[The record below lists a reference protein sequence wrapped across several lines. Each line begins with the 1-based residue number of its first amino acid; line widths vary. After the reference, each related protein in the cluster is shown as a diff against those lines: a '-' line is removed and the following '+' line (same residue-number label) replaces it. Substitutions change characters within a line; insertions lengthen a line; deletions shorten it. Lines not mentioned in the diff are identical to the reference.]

1 MLRRPAGKLAGV
13 GASSQPPFSLEP
25 LRLQE
30 NPAPDEREVLRL
42 LGYREGSMRLEAPM
56 RSVLSDARAR
66 ALPLLRGAV
75 DVAICSNP
83 QALGAGELF
92 ARAELVLVGVATIG
106 AALEEEAE
114 SLVAQGA
121 WTLGLVL
128 DAYGSAAAERLVIE
142 ANARICKEAER
153 VGLRAGRRISPGY
166 AGWPLPAQ
174 HALFA
179 ALGAATAGVQLLE
192 SAIMTPRKSVSF
204 AVPLGRD
211 LDSESP
217 ELGCRFCDMPNC
229 EYRRRPREENL

>member
-1 MLRRPAGKLAGV
+1 MRGRSAGKLVAV
-13 GASSQPPFSLEP
+13 GASPDSNFSLEP
-25 LRLQE
+25 LRLSE
-30 NPAPDEREVLRL
+30 IPAPAEREVLRL
-42 LGYREGSMRLEAPM
+42 LGYREGTMRLEAPM
-56 RSVLSDARAR
+56 RSVLDDARAR
-66 ALPLLRGAV
+66 ALSLLRGAV
-75 DVAICSNP
+75 DLAICSNP
-83 QALGAGELF
+83 ASLGAGELF
-92 ARAELVLVGVATIG
+92 ARAEVVLVGVATIG

-114 SLVAQGA
+114 RLVANGA

-142 ANARICKEAER
+142 VNARICKEAER
-153 VGLRAGRRISPGY
+153 LGLRAGRRISPGY
-166 AGWPLPAQ
+166 AGWPLLAQ

-179 ALGAATAGVQLLE
+179 ALGPATAGVQLLE